1 MLAPGGRQRFN
12 NSRVNPFE
20 AGGTQGAGRVAF
32 PAVATP
38 APEARRSGWGDS
50 AVRDRL

>member
-1 MLAPGGRQRFN
+1 MLAPGCRQRLTTLELIL
-12 NSRVNPFE
+12 SE

-38 APEARRSGWGDS
+38 APKARCSGWGDS